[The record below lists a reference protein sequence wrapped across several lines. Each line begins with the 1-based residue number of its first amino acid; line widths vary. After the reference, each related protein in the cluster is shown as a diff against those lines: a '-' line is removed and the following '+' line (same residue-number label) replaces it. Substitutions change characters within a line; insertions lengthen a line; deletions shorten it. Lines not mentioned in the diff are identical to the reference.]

1 MGKHLSVLL
10 KSILQIAHENILL
23 HIITSCCSGAV
34 QAPPSVASQRLEKSV
49 GAIVN
54 NLYIQ
59 LARLPLGR
67 SLEVSALYHLDTL
80 EKSGIIDLGMEDIDI
95 VNAM

>member
-1 MGKHLSVLL
+1 M
-10 KSILQIAHENILL
+10 
-23 HIITSCCSGAV
+23 
-34 QAPPSVASQRLEKSV
+34 

-54 NLYIQ
+54 DLYIQ